1 MRSAKEDR
9 PRVWP
14 VYLLGLLLAPAGAI
28 DATIQ
33 ASKAKRLGFSTAR
46 YWVAFS
52 VFAIVTLIAV
62 ISILSS
68 IGSGTSLAP
77 TLIPGQATADQICQS
92 MVGQGLQNT
101 LTGQN
106 LNEKIVSESDAVIV
120 SNLNASGNEVATCTF
135 TRTQEWKCRQLLRCS
150 LTGRLG
156 CMAENDRKT
165 VDASYSRKYSNRGA
179 HPLACTTADIMN

>member
-1 MRSAKEDR
+1 MNDIAPSLPGWYQTANGLMWWTGTEWDPNVRPAKENR

-14 VYLLGLLLAPAGAI
+14 IYLLGLFLAPAGAI

-52 VFAIVTLIAV
+52 IFATVTLIAV

-68 IGSGTSLAP
+68 IGSGTSSAP

-106 LNEKIVSESDAVIV
+106 LNEKIVSESHAVIV

-135 TRTQEWKCRQLLRCS
+135 TLD
-150 LTGRLG
+150 TG
-156 CMAENDRKT
+156 MEMPST
-165 VDASYSRKYSNRGA
+165 VTLFANGSIGM
-179 HPLACTTADIMN
+179 HGGE